1 MSCMRKN
8 YYLIL
13 RLAPD
18 ATTDQ
23 IQSAYRRRALE
34 LHPDLSGYGSDQ
46 FLELQEAYDVLSD
59 PARREIY
66 DREAEE
72 IPIRRMEAARPS
84 ETLILRRHRGEPLTT
99 AQPAARFDDISLFR
113 SFETFAPSLDEMFE
127 RLWSN
132 FNLVTRPKAERIESL
147 SVDVPLSPQ
156 QVFAGG
162 EVRILVPA
170 RLVCPACRGQ
180 GSVGPYECSH
190 CEGHG
195 AVTGEYPVTVSYP
208 AGLQQDYIV
217 RLPLDRFR
225 IQNFYLTVRFRP
237 TDAIW

>member
-1 MSCMRKN
+1 MRKN

-18 ATTDQ
+18 ATMDQ

-113 SFETFAPSLDEMFE
+113 SFETFSPSLDEMFE

-132 FNLVTRPKAERIESL
+132 FDLVTRPKAERIESL

-156 QVFAGG
+156 QAFAGG
-162 EVRILVPA
+162 GVRILVPA
-170 RLVCPACRGQ
+170 RLVCPTCRGQ
-180 GSVGPYECSH
+180 GSGPYECSH
-190 CEGHG
+190 CEGRG
-195 AVTGEYPVTVSYP
+195 AVTGEYPVTVAYP

-217 RLPLDRFR
+217 RLPLDRFG

>member
-1 MSCMRKN
+1 MRKN

-13 RLAPD
+13 RLSPD
-18 ATTDQ
+18 ASTDH

-72 IPIRRMEAARPS
+72 
-84 ETLILRRHRGEPLTT
+84 TLILRRHRGEPLTT

-113 SFETFAPSLDEMFE
+113 SFETFSPSLDEMFE

-132 FNLVTRPKAERIESL
+132 FDLVTRPKAERLESL
-147 SVDVPLSPQ
+147 SGDVPLSPHQ
-156 QVFAGG
+156 
-162 EVRILVPA
+162 E
-170 RLVCPACRGQ
+170 
-180 GSVGPYECSH
+180 
-190 CEGHG
+190 
-195 AVTGEYPVTVSYP
+195 
-208 AGLQQDYIV
+208 
-217 RLPLDRFR
+217 
-225 IQNFYLTVRFRP
+225 
-237 TDAIW
+237 